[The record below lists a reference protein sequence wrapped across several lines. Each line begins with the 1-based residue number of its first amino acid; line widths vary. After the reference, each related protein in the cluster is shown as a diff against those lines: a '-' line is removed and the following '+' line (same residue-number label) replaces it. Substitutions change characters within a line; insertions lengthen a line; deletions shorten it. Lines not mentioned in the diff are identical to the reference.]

1 MPRKEPNPRHVTFA
15 EPDKAAAE
23 PPAPRVRRP
32 QRLREVQWTNL
43 LTTSARLDPDT
54 NDRLT
59 AAVDH
64 TGQGVQDIWEE
75 AINFFADRTSIPEE
89 MPAGADLKLPS
100 PTEYRTAG
108 QGLKHTT
115 VRLTTN
121 TRARLV
127 AAASSLGLG
136 GSESIIEA
144 LNAWFDELGIPGEYD
159 REKVVARPKLYSTG
173 ARLDESTNQR
183 VRAAAEQTGTNLQEV
198 WEAAINA
205 YAGHHGVPK
214 QMPEG
219 SEVAL
224 PTPRRGKASGGPRPM
239 AVRLTENTR
248 ARLVAVCIRQSRTGA
263 EVITEALNAYC
274 DRLGIPGPDDRKR

>member
-1 MPRKEPNPRHVTFA
+1 MPRKEPSPRQVAFV
-15 EPDKAAAE
+15 EPGEAAAE

-43 LTTSARLDPDT
+43 RTTSARLDADT

-59 AAVDH
+59 AAVGR

-75 AINFFADRTSIPEE
+75 AVNFFADRTGIPEE

-108 QGLKHTT
+108 QDLKHTT

-121 TRARLV
+121 TRARLA

-136 GSESIIEA
+136 GSECIVEA

-173 ARLDESTNQR
+173 VRLDDATNQR
-183 VRAAAEQTGTNLQEV
+183 VRAAAEQTGENLTGV

-205 YAGHHGVPK
+205 YAGRHGVPK

-219 SEVAL
+219 SEMSL
-224 PTPRRGKASGGPRPM
+224 PTPRRGKSGSGPKPM

-248 ARLVAVCIRQSRTGA
+248 ARLVAVCVRQSRTGA

-274 DRLGIPGPDDRKR
+274 DRLGVPAR